1 MNFGIFT
8 KEKNEAKKAEAESA
22 DIYSGNRIH
31 FVGIDSQR
39 NE

>member
-22 DIYSGNRIH
+22 DIYIPATEYTLSA
-31 FVGIDSQR
+31 
-39 NE
+39 